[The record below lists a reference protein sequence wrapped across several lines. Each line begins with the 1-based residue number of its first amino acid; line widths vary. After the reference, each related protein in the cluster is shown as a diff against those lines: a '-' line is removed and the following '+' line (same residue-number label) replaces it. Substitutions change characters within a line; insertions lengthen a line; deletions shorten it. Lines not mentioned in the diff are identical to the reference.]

1 MCAAR
6 FGNALYGQVHSGGV
20 SEGGDEAVVGV
31 EDPGLKAVKG
41 LDEGGLEAFAVEEG
55 LMNRGIAA
63 KVEPGVET
71 RVALNDEVV
80 DGVETLEVRFEGWVL
95 FETFG
100 EGTRGWSPSGGKTS
114 FRAPD
119 DHLEN

>member
-1 MCAAR
+1 LHLAATAAARPWSLAARGGAEAEFELCAAR
-6 FGNALYGQVHSGGV
+6 FGKALYGQVHSGGV

-41 LDEGGLEAFAVEEG
+41 LEEGGLEAFAEEEG

-80 DGVETLEVRFEGWVL
+80 GGV
-95 FETFG
+95 
-100 EGTRGWSPSGGKTS
+100 
-114 FRAPD
+114 
-119 DHLEN
+119 